1 MRIGAVRLR
10 PGTSVLGAV
19 EHRPEHRPEHRECA
33 QPEVAAEKSVA
44 VFSVRVLP
52 RQLTS
57 RRKSGWR
64 PWRPRRL

>member
-19 EHRPEHRPEHRECA
+19 EHRPEHRECA